1 MAYVVHTFDEVEAYL
16 RGLEGISEGGRR
28 RVVEAYLRDLA
39 EHADDFLHRVPSPT
53 SRTPFSTSTC

>member
-16 RGLEGISEGGRR
+16 R
-28 RVVEAYLRDLA
+28 DLA
-39 EHADDFLHRVPSPT
+39 EHADNFLHRVPSPT